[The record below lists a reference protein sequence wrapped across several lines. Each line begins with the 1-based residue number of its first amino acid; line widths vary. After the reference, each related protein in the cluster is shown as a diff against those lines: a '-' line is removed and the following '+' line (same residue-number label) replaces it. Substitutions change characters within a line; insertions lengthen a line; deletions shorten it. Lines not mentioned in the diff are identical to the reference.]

1 MKKKPIKPAGR
12 RHQDYLRRKGLKVG
26 QVYMKRLISLR
37 KQEVRRVLNICKDYD
52 DRDTWRSV
60 IMSNLDESGYYESW
74 MFQSTLPRGERP
86 PRYMRRTAA

>member
-1 MKKKPIKPAGR
+1 MTKKPIKPAER

-60 IMSNLDESGYYESW
+60 IMSNLDESG
-74 MFQSTLPRGERP
+74 
-86 PRYMRRTAA
+86 